1 VQTKNLTY
9 GLAASFGLIGPA
21 LFLRNINLSDWGMLL
36 VELAFALWLV
46 SPFVL
51 ITLAVRSDRFSA
63 IDALIATILAGLFG
77 AWFYTELTFHFYTKS
92 DAQDAIA
99 MLFVAAYQHAISFLT
114 LGLSFL
120 IGWFKSRRKEKGAD
134 ASAPSSDR

>member
-1 VQTKNLTY
+1 VKIKTLTY
-9 GLAASFGLIGPA
+9 ALSAVFGLIGPA

-51 ITLAVRSDRFSA
+51 IALAVRSDRFSA
-63 IDALIATILAGLFG
+63 IGALIATILAGLFG
-77 AWFYTELTFHFYTKS
+77 AWFYTELTFHFYTRS

-99 MLFVAAYQHAISFLT
+99 MLFVAAYQHAIIVLT
-114 LGLSFL
+114 LGLSF
-120 IGWFKSRRKEKGAD
+120 IVGWLQTRRK
-134 ASAPSSDR
+134 